1 MTTLRKRQSFVETI
15 NTAKGLRFARK
26 ALFLHL
32 NQSMKV
38 QSAEKIS
45 AALGKKDTKENKIQ
59 ELKIKLKD
67 AGISSVDELI
77 KLLKD

>member
-1 MTTLRKRQSFVETI
+1 
-15 NTAKGLRFARK
+15 
-26 ALFLHL
+26 
-32 NQSMKV
+32 MKV